1 VGSDLQDLYGIDPKA
16 IASATPMS
24 DAFFQ
29 GGHATQV
36 LAALAARPDAVLVS
50 DETVRDYQLRPG
62 DLIRLR
68 LQFASDHAY
77 HIVPF
82 HYVGI
87 VREFPT
93 APRDSFFVANASYVS
108 SATGSPAIQ
117 DVLVRTT
124 GSPPIVAAEVRN
136 TLGPESAAVVQDVQS
151 QLKVTLSGLTA
162 IDVAGLTRLELTFAF
177 ILAACASG
185 LVLGLGLA
193 ERRRMFAIASALGAR
208 TRQLASF
215 VWSEA
220 IFVAVGGV
228 VLGTL
233 AGWGLSFVIVKV
245 LTGVFDPPPE
255 HLSVPWAYLVVL
267 MAVTIAA
274 VLVAGWSMIRAT
286 KRPAAELI
294 RDL

>member
-1 VGSDLQDLYGIDPKA
+1 
-16 IASATPMS
+16 
-24 DAFFQ
+24 
-29 GGHATQV
+29 
-36 LAALAARPDAVLVS
+36 
-50 DETVRDYQLRPG
+50 
-62 DLIRLR
+62 
-68 LQFASDHAY
+68 
-77 HIVPF
+77 
-82 HYVGI
+82 
-87 VREFPT
+87 
-93 APRDSFFVANASYVS
+93 
-108 SATGSPAIQ
+108 
-117 DVLVRTT
+117 
-124 GSPPIVAAEVRN
+124 
-136 TLGPESAAVVQDVQS
+136 
-151 QLKVTLSGLTA
+151 LTA